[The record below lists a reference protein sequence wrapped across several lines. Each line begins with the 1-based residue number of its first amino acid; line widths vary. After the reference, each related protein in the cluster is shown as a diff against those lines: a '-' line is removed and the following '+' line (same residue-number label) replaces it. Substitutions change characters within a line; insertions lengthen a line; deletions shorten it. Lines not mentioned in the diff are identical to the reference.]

1 MKKTLLTV
9 CAGVMMLSSCST
21 VKKITKSTNSR
32 DVQIDVNQSG
42 LVLRPLMADLS
53 VENVRK
59 EVVFTAP
66 INISMDD
73 MKQNALDLFISTHQC
88 DQVVDP
94 VFTITKT
101 ENGNKLK
108 EVTIKVTGLPAK
120 YTKIY
125 QVDSLPKSIGQYAQL
140 TKPFVR
146 LDYINSI
153 DESDP
158 TTGVEINMGTY
169 RGLQVD
175 FAVGTGNLRSYA
187 SLESY
192 KTGPTGFKADFY
204 NDTNSTAQQ
213 YTYNGSIDRFSGSI
227 GFMREFPA
235 MRILKFR
242 AIGGL
247 SYSRFSLGTPAISAT
262 NGVTFNSVNNIGLRL
277 GVGMDI
283 KIYKNLSF
291 IAKAHTNLGL
301 FNIISKDSPSFNP
314 DAELSIKKMKF
325 DGIRPFDIGV
335 GLRVI
340 F

>member
-1 MKKTLLTV
+1 ML
-9 CAGVMMLSSCST
+9 LSSCST

-66 INISMDD
+66 VNIPLDD
-73 MKQNALDLFISTHQC
+73 MKQNALDLFLTTHEC

-94 VFTITKT
+94 VFTVTKT

-125 QVDSLPKSIGQYAQL
+125 QVDSLPKSVSQYAQL
-140 TKPFVR
+140 SKPFVR
-146 LDYINSI
+146 LDYLNSI

-158 TTGVEINMGTY
+158 TTGVEINLGTF
-169 RGLQVD
+169 RGLQLD
-175 FAVGTGNLRSYA
+175 FAMGNGNLRGYA
-187 SLESY
+187 SLDSY
-192 KTGPTGFKADFY
+192 KTGPTGFKADFF
-204 NDTNSTAQQ
+204 NDTITTAQQ
-213 YTYNGSIDRFSGSI
+213 FTYSGGTIDRFSGSI

-242 AIGGL
+242 ATGGL
-247 SYSRFSLGTPAISAT
+247 SYSRFSLGTPAISAF
-262 NGVTFNSVNNIGLRL
+262 NGVSFNSVNNIGLRL
-277 GVGMDI
+277 GLGMDI

-291 IAKAHTNLGL
+291 IAKAHTNVGL

-314 DAELSIKKMKF
+314 DAELSIKKLKF

>member
-1 MKKTLLTV
+1 MI
-9 CAGVMMLSSCST
+9 LSSCST
-21 VKKITKSTNSR
+21 VKKVTQSTNSR

-53 VENVRK
+53 IENVRK

-66 INISMDD
+66 VNIPMDD
-73 MKQNALDLFISTHQC
+73 MKQNALNLFLTTHEC

-125 QVDSLPKSIGQYAQL
+125 QVDSLPKSVGQYAQL
-140 TKPFVR
+140 SKPFVR
-146 LDYINSI
+146 LDYLNSI

-158 TTGVEINMGTY
+158 TTGVEINLGTY
-169 RGLQVD
+169 RGLQLD
-175 FAVGTGNLRSYA
+175 FAVGTGNLRGYA
-187 SLESY
+187 SVESY
-192 KTGPTGFKADFY
+192 KTGPSGFKADFF
-204 NDTNSTAQQ
+204 NDTTSIVEK
-213 YTYNGSIDRFSGSI
+213 YTYSGSSIDRFSGSI
-227 GFMREFPA
+227 GLMREFPA

-242 AIGGL
+242 AFGGL
-247 SYSRFSLGTPAISAT
+247 NYNHFGLGTPAVSA
-262 NGVTFNSVNNIGLRL
+262 NNVGFTSINNVGLRL
-277 GVGMDI
+277 GVGLDI

-301 FNIISKDSPSFNP
+301 FNIISKDAASFNP
-314 DAELSIKKMKF
+314 DAELSIKKLKF
-325 DGIRPFDIGV
+325 DGLRPFDLGV